1 MISPLPSSLTT
12 CTFFGEIKE
21 GRKKGMENKG
31 RKTEEGKQRK
41 EKKEVEKR
49 KEGIKEG
56 RKKRAQ

>member
-1 MISPLPSSLTT
+1 MISPLPSSLT
-12 CTFFGEIKE
+12 TFFGEIKE